1 MPPTLP
7 DQPVP
12 RFLCC
17 DFSRQAGEAMPGTAP
32 RVDVWFLLE
41 YAGRWE
47 AKALNQSALPEAVK
61 ARLSG
66 RLEGIPHTRTLL
78 IRQGRD
84 PSRQGV
90 AFFVAVADEVAPRL
104 YAFPLERVEEVLDLD
119 LPAIAAGEARYEAF
133 RRAEPL
139 FLTCTNGRR
148 DASCARYGPPVYR
161 EMARQAGE
169 AAWQS
174 THLSGHRFA
183 ATALF
188 LPHGLYY
195 GRVAVA
201 EVPALVAAYR
211 QGQVVLSHFRG
222 RSCHGDVVQ
231 AAEYFLRRQTGIV
244 ELPGFR
250 LVEAR
255 QAQGQEWLVR
265 FLGLADGRL
274 HETRLLVEP
283 TALAVYLSSR
293 DSEPSPVPQYRWLG
307 HRVVAG
313 AGSSAT

>member
-1 MPPTLP
+1 M
-7 DQPVP
+7 
-12 RFLCC
+12 F
-17 DFSRQAGEAMPGTAP
+17 GTAS
-32 RVDVWFLLE
+32 RVNVWFLLE
-41 YAGRWE
+41 YRGRWE
-47 AKALNQSALPEAVK
+47 AKALGQSALPEPVK
-61 ARLSG
+61 ERLSG
-66 RLEGIPHTRTLL
+66 AWEGIPHTRTLL
-78 IRQGRD
+78 IRQPHAPHRED
-84 PSRQGV
+84 V

-104 YAFPLERVEEVLDLD
+104 YAFSLRRAEDVLDLD

-133 RRAEPL
+133 RRTEPL

-211 QGQVVLSHFRG
+211 QGRVALGHFRG
-222 RSCHGDVVQ
+222 RSCYGDVVQ

-250 LVEAR
+250 LVEVR

-274 HETRLLVEP
+274 HEIHLLVEP
-283 TALAVYLSSR
+283 RALAVYLSSR

-307 HRVVAG
+307 HRVVVG
-313 AGSSAT
+313 AGSPAR